1 MTLSFLSVP
10 FVAAIMLTGR
20 NSGTSTTVAARNSI
34 QLTAAGSS
42 FVYPVMMRAGF
53 RSYPGEK
60 RGSFGCSS
68 CKGEWFAMMRG
79 TQ

>member
-42 FVYPVMMRAGF
+42 FVYPVMMRWVQAFPG
-53 RSYPGEK
+53 RSAARLGAVRARES
-60 RGSFGCSS
+60 GLL
-68 CKGEWFAMMRG
+68 
-79 TQ
+79 